1 MRFLRVL
8 RNARYGTGNNRQI
21 GTQRFPDFQRFRTD
35 FFSIASCEAPNGSGK
50 ELFDLNYVVA
60 HVCIYMEWKP
70 LDCEGLFLDRE
81 DCFGLLWWYD
91 YVLPQMKRDM
101 NGKKK

>member
-1 MRFLRVL
+1 
-8 RNARYGTGNNRQI
+8 
-21 GTQRFPDFQRFRTD
+21 
-35 FFSIASCEAPNGSGK
+35 
-50 ELFDLNYVVA
+50 
-60 HVCIYMEWKP
+60 MEWKP